1 MPQDPQ
7 AEGTLCFMTEQY
19 AAVEGADALVLV
31 TEWPQFRAPDFARLR
46 TQMRYPVVIDG
57 RNQYQP
63 DEVREMGFR
72 YQSVGRP

>member
-1 MPQDPQ
+1 M
-7 AEGTLCFMTEQY
+7 
-19 AAVEGADALVLV
+19 

>member
-1 MPQDPQ
+1 
-7 AEGTLCFMTEQY
+7 
-19 AAVEGADALVLV
+19 
-31 TEWPQFRAPDFARLR
+31 
-46 TQMRYPVVIDG
+46 MRYPVVIDG